1 MLFPLDGADCN
12 KAIAFLSEK
21 KKYMKYV
28 TVLAG
33 IIMLLSGGYM
43 IRDASHTIIAGKN
56 LEQDTIDSQE
66 GSEGIMER
74 LFTTDSNRQIVLSD
88 YQGQYIFLNFSTTWC
103 TYCQAEIPELEEFAR
118 TNEIQRF
125 YVMSPVMEY
134 NEGNIEKYLKDND
147 LEIEVIVDEEAALFY
162 YCGVNS
168 YTTSFIISPAGEFL
182 AYANGALSLDGFNQ
196 FFDYSMSLYEKTDS
210 GAEE

>member
-1 MLFPLDGADCN
+1 MAVHCCSTFYTIILFQPFLKILVRIRQSLLFPLEGAGCN
-12 KAIAFLSEK
+12 KAIAFLLEK

-66 GSEGIMER
+66 GSEDIMER

-88 YQGQYIFLNFSTTWC
+88 YQGQYIFHH
-103 TYCQAEIPELEEFAR
+103 
-118 TNEIQRF
+118 
-125 YVMSPVMEY
+125 M
-134 NEGNIEKYLKDND
+134 IE
-147 LEIEVIVDEEAALFY
+147 ALFL
-162 YCGVNS
+162 
-168 YTTSFIISPAGEFL
+168 FFRKEFKNIVRS
-182 AYANGALSLDGFNQ
+182 ASNDIA
-196 FFDYSMSLYEKTDS
+196 
-210 GAEE
+210 